1 MYIRVICASCSCQ
14 LNAIEN
20 MGDYGVM
27 SYLADADGNVII
39 GPGTPVP
46 TCHSTK
52 PSSRSIPTT
61 PTPVTPTQTPTPA
74 NPNPQN
80 KTTDTLTPENQTPNM
95 PTPSTPPTQ
104 IPENQS
110 PGTQTPENQTSDTPI
125 LQHPANLTSSIS
137 NTSTPQPFTP
147 TPSEKSANIS
157 MDDKTITAM
166 LKEAVEPIHHT
177 DHDDVPVS
185 TTAPETTSSSE
196 PEPNPEETT
205 AALETANED

>member
-46 TCHSTK
+46 TSHSTK
-52 PSSRSIPTT
+52 PSTRSMPTT
-61 PTPVTPTQTPTPA
+61 PTPVTPTQTPTPTPA

-80 KTTDTLTPENQTPNM
+80 KTTDTLTPENQTPST

-104 IPENQS
+104 IPEYQS
-110 PGTQTPENQTSDTPI
+110 PGTPTPENQTSDTPI
-125 LQHPANLTSSIS
+125 LQHPSNLTSSIS
-137 NTSTPQPFTP
+137 NASTPEPFTP
-147 TPSEKSANIS
+147 TPGEKSANIS

-166 LKEAVEPIHHT
+166 LEGEKGSRNTQDIQTYINLLHT
-177 DHDDVPVS
+177 S
-185 TTAPETTSSSE
+185 
-196 PEPNPEETT
+196 
-205 AALETANED
+205 